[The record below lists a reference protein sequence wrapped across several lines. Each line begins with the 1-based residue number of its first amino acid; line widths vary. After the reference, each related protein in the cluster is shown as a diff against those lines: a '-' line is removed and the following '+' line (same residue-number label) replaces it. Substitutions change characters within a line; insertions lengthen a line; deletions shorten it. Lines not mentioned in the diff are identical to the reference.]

1 MIWYPCRMASGASE
15 IGVATEFP
23 DVELRSLTA
32 LDAQVYFAVVV
43 RSRDYLTLFGD
54 YTDLSTLTLADVRA
68 DFVAPPEEG
77 VRMGIWNGFGLVG
90 RADLNAVRSGHFVV
104 GYWLGEGQTGRGFAT
119 AAVRA
124 LIDFGRA
131 VLGATEFWAGVT
143 HGNAA
148 SIRVLERLGF
158 EFVERLERHTRFH
171 LAT

>member
-1 MIWYPCRMASGASE
+1 MDPRPKLQKLIDASPCIRCSHGY
-15 IGVATEFP
+15 GVRERVA
-23 DVELRSLTA
+23 
-32 LDAQVYFAVVV
+32 
-43 RSRDYLTLFGD
+43 
-54 YTDLSTLTLADVRA
+54 DLSKHSGSHLNDMVVDRSGRA
-68 DFVAPPEEG
+68 YIG
-77 VRMGIWNGFGLVG
+77 NYGFDLVG

-143 HGNAA
+143 HGNEA

-171 LAT
+171 LAP